1 MCGRYVLAGDPAAY
15 ADYFGAMPTPTEA
28 LEPSYNVAP
37 TDPVYAVAEWNEER
51 LLGQMKWGL
60 VPHWAKDAKK
70 PAINARIETVAT
82 APMFRDSFARKRCLI
97 PADGFY
103 EWEPKDRGR
112 APHWFY
118 RADGFPLALAG
129 IWSTWKDPETGLL
142 ARTCAIITTKS
153 TGVVS
158 PIHGRMPFL
167 LDESSWDA
175 WLDRTVTDGEEI
187 RAQMAPVGEDLLM
200 EHEVSRE
207 VNNVRNNGASLTDPA
222 AGTLD
227 P

>member
-1 MCGRYVLAGDPAAY
+1 MCGRYVLAGDPATY
-15 ADYFGAMPTPTEA
+15 ADFFGALPAPTEA

-37 TDPVYAVAEWNEER
+37 TDPVYAIAEWNDQR
-51 LLGQMKWGL
+51 LIGQMRWGL
-60 VPHWAKDAKK
+60 IPHWAKEAKK
-70 PAINARIETVAT
+70 PAINARIETAAT
-82 APMFRDSFARKRCLI
+82 APMFRDSFSRKRCLI

-129 IWSTWKDPETGLL
+129 IWSTWKDPETGVLT
-142 ARTCAIITTKS
+142 RTCAIITTAS
-153 TGVVS
+153 RGVVT
-158 PIHGRMPFL
+158 PIHTRMPFA
-167 LDESSWDA
+167 LDQTAWAS
-175 WLDRTVTDGEEI
+175 WLDRTLTDGAEVEALMTPLDAEI
-187 RAQMAPVGEDLLM
+187 LM
-200 EHEVSRE
+200 EHEVSTT

-222 AGTLD
+222 GGTLD